1 VAQAGE
7 ALRQLSNSASAAH
20 RQALLAA
27 GLAGQPAIRRSE
39 LPAQSGSRN
48 V

>member
-7 ALRQLSNSASAAH
+7 ALRQPSNSASAAH

-27 GLAGQPAIRRSE
+27 GLAGHPAIADPNRPHSQDHE
-39 LPAQSGSRN
+39 T
-48 V
+48 